1 MGKIQSSEIV
11 WESEKLKNNFYK
23 LEKFDSL
30 LFKQINAAL
39 DEIEKN
45 AFCCIQIPKRLVPK
59 KWKVYSILTDNN
71 N

>member
-45 AFCCIQIPKRLVPK
+45 AFCCR
-59 KWKVYSILTDNN
+59 
-71 N
+71 